1 MTPARQ
7 PIFNIPPVMT
17 ATLAVLVLVHVVRV
31 FLLSPRTDLYV
42 LLLFSFI
49 PGRYSSSLLLNGPF
63 PGGVPADVWTFVSY
77 ALLHADA
84 MHLGFNAIWLLAF
97 GTPVARR
104 FGPLRFILFLAATA
118 AAGALAHMITHAGQ
132 MVPMVGASAAISGA
146 MAASLRFAFQRG
158 GPLFNRYGGDEVYRQ
173 PALPLLVA
181 LRHSRILA
189 FVAVWFGIN
198 LLLGIGSI
206 SLTGEAQSVAWQ
218 AHVGGFL
225 SGIVLFGLFDPVRPS
240 SEQPHTHA

>member
-1 MTPARQ
+1 
-7 PIFNIPPVMT
+7 MT
-17 ATLAVLVLVHVVRV
+17 ATLAVLIAIHLVRV
-31 FLLSPRTDLYV
+31 FLLAPRTDLYL
-42 LLLFSFI
+42 LLLFAFI
-49 PGRYSSSLLLNGPF
+49 PGRYSATLLAYGPL
-63 PGGVPADVWTFVSY
+63 PGGTGADIWTFVSY

-84 MHLGFNAIWLLAF
+84 MHLGFNSIWLLAF

-104 FGPLRFILFLAATA
+104 FGPLRFVLFLAATA
-118 AAGALAHMITHAGQ
+118 AAGAVAHLLTHSGQ
-132 MVPMVGASAAISGA
+132 MVPMIGASAAISGA

-181 LRHSRILA
+181 LRHSRILI

-198 LLLGIGSI
+198 ALLGIGSI
-206 SLTGEAQSVAWQ
+206 SLTGEDQSVAWQ

-225 SGIVLFGLFDPVRPS
+225 AGIVFFSLFDPIPAAAH
-240 SEQPHTHA
+240 PHTEA